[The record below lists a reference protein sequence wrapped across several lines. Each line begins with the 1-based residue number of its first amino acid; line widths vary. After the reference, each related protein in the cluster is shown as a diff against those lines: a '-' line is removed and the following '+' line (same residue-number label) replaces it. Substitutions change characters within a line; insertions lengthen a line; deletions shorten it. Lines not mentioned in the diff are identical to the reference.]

1 MKELDLPE
9 RSIELTTEHD
19 LPVGSKINLVDHD
32 TRADR
37 GRYVVVSNE
46 RLTGKDDGLYRLS
59 MSLDDE
65 ST

>member
-1 MKELDLPE
+1 MNLPE

-37 GRYVVVSNE
+37 GRYVVVSNT
-46 RLTGKDDGLYRLS
+46 RLAGRDDGLYRLS
-59 MSLDDE
+59 MALDDE